1 MKNAIGL
8 SVSVFVALFVVV
20 ACGKKDDTRNKPAVP
35 VRGAPN
41 SNGKTTPTPTPNGRM
56 TPAPIDPQTGRPTPA
71 APGAPTTPAAEEPVS
86 IDDSKLNDQPMSASA
101 ACALP
106 RELELS
112 QNETGEI
119 GKLADNESGSWEL
132 EKTEVWIEVENTD
145 SKAKA
150 QMLASGEQTP
160 ENAPLNQALQDRVRV
175 LCHTAKEVI
184 STGITGMPFLRVTID
199 FPKSI
204 ERKTGKS
211 EALRVDTFIANKEKV
226 RAAMT
231 VNARSV
237 NVREASQIAQFTGD
251 IAQTVSIS
259 ADKKSAAI
267 QIRTVELVG
276 RNHKWTTVRKAT
288 YKALEQ

>member
-8 SVSVFVALFVVV
+8 AVSVFVALFVVV
-20 ACGKKDDTRNKPAVP
+20 ACGKKDDTKNKPAVP
-35 VRGAPN
+35 VRGAPAP
-41 SNGKTTPTPTPNGRM
+41 NGKTTPTPSGR
-56 TPAPIDPQTGRPTPA
+56 TNPAPVDPQTGQPA
-71 APGAPTTPAAEEPVS
+71 APGTTTSPAVEEPVS
-86 IDDSKLNDQPMSASA
+86 IDDSKLNEQPMSANAS
-101 ACALP
+101 CALP

-119 GKLADNESGSWEL
+119 GKLADNETGSWEL
-132 EKTEVWIEVENTD
+132 EKTEVWVEIENTD
-145 SKAKA
+145 TKAKG
-150 QMLASGEQTP
+150 QMLAAGEQTP
-160 ENAPLNQALQDRVRV
+160 ENAPVNQAIQERVRV
-175 LCHTAKEVI
+175 LCHTAKDAV

-211 EALRVDTFIANKEKV
+211 EAVRVDTFIANKEKV

-231 VNARSV
+231 VNARAV
-237 NVREASQIAQFTGD
+237 NVREAGQIAQFTGD
-251 IAQTVSIS
+251 IAQTVSIG
-259 ADKKSAAI
+259 ADKKTAAI

-288 YKALEQ
+288 YKAIGQ